1 MYVIIYLSIAFTFF
15 HLVYFRSNFESFKS
29 GKRTV
34 LLNED
39 LIKVC
44 VLLQLDF
51 LSLFP
56 SFLTIVFVFV
66 SA

>member
-1 MYVIIYLSIAFTFF
+1 MFYLNIAFIIF
-15 HLVYFRSNFESFKS
+15 HFVYFRSNFDSYKS
-29 GKRTV
+29 GKRPV

-39 LIKVC
+39 LIKIC

-66 SA
+66 SD